1 MSNKNSHDY
10 AVYIAGYLICFLL
23 TIAAYTM
30 VQKHALSGKTLMY
43 AIGIF
48 AVVQFFIQ
56 MRLFLHLGQE
66 AKPRYQLIAF
76 NFMVLVVL
84 VVVFGSIWIMQNLD
98 YHHDDTMKSS
108 DTYIIKDEGIETQ
121 RH

>member
-1 MSNKNSHDY
+1 MANKSNHDY
-10 AVYIAGYLICFLL
+10 GVYIAGYLICFLL
-23 TIAAYTM
+23 TIAAYMM
-30 VQKHALSGKTLMY
+30 VEKHVFSGKTLMY

-56 MRLFLHLGQE
+56 MRLFLRLGQE
-66 AKPRYQLIAF
+66 DKPRYQLVAF

>member
-1 MSNKNSHDY
+1 
-10 AVYIAGYLICFLL
+10 
-23 TIAAYTM
+23 
-30 VQKHALSGKTLMY
+30 
-43 AIGIF
+43 
-48 AVVQFFIQ
+48 